1 MIKHGK
7 ALAFLFTESLESA
20 IILRNTFCMSF
31 ANKYFYIFCID
42 YNEFMFR
49 FFCKMKLQGQQEKT
63 REEKRRIG
71 CQTAV
76 LFLGMGGIL

>member
-1 MIKHGK
+1 LWQHIRYENS
-7 ALAFLFTESLESA
+7 AAAFA
-20 IILRNTFCMSF
+20 D
-31 ANKYFYIFCID
+31 KYFYIFCID

-49 FFCKMKLQGQQEKT
+49 IFCKMKLQGQQEKT
-63 REEKRRIG
+63 REEKGRIG